1 MLPLINFAEPMAVLT
16 ATAIFVLVLILA
28 KETKKSIIPAF
39 MLSIFIIMIVCHS
52 VEFSMAN
59 QSFAFLQAILAKCI
73 AYDFIFIFLSFAL
86 FLWIDEIQTKESKG
100 KSIDDSLSWFW
111 KKV

>member
-1 MLPLINFAEPMAVLT
+1 MLPLINFAQT
-16 ATAIFVLVLILA
+16 IFVLVLILS
-28 KETKKSIIPAF
+28 KETKKSIIQAS
-39 MLSIFIIMIVCHS
+39 MLAIFVVMIICHS
-52 VEFSMAN
+52 IEFSMAN
-59 QSFAFLQAILAKCI
+59 ASMTILQAILAKCI

-86 FLWIDEIQTKESKG
+86 FLWIDDIETKENKS

>member
-1 MLPLINFAEPMAVLT
+1 MLPLINFAQPISVLT
-16 ATAIFVLVLILA
+16 ATALFVLVLILA
-28 KETKKSIIPAF
+28 RETKKSIIPAI
-39 MLSIFIIMIVCHS
+39 MLGVYVIMIICHS
-52 VEFSMAN
+52 VEFSVVNPSMTL
-59 QSFAFLQAILAKCI
+59 LQATLAKCI

-86 FLWIDEIQTKESKG
+86 FLWIDDIQTKENKS